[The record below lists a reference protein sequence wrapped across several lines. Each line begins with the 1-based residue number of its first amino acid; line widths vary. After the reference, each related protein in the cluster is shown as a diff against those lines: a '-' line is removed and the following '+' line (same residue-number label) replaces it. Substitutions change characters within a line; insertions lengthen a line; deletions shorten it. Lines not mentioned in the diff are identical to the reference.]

1 VATSGGLDGTLRV
14 WNTATG
20 GSLVEIHRPGW
31 ARDVAFSLD
40 GRTLFSTGT
49 DENVW
54 LSDAATGE
62 RRHVIKLEDPERP
75 DTYQSAI
82 HSFLSDDG
90 KTFVA
95 FSYYY
100 AKNQAGPRYQD
111 TLITGF
117 DASTHKQLFQ
127 RRRPGMDSWLA
138 LSADARVLAVPH
150 HDHGTRL
157 REMTPGKGP
166 MRLEDVATGEPLLTF
181 PALPGQTWPLAFSSD
196 GRLLASN
203 NFQRAEPDKDGKP
216 GKATYTLRL
225 GEILTAAEVLSLP
238 AADFNRVAFT
248 RDNRLM
254 AVAAP
259 KQEIVVWDLMRG
271 RERQRFKGFN
281 AEVIDLAFSR
291 DGRRL
296 VSGLADSTLLV
307 WDVGTRDTAPSGKLD
322 AEGLVKAWAD
332 LASRDAARAF
342 RARGSLALSPEE
354 TVPFLQK
361 HLHPAQPADAEHLRR
376 LLAELESEQ
385 FAVREKAQKA
395 LEDLGDL
402 VEPALRQTL
411 ASKPTLE
418 VRRRVQALLE
428 HRRGPVTKPET
439 LRTLRGVAVLED
451 IGTSPARR
459 LLEELAKGT
468 SEVRQT
474 REAKESL
481 KRLARRTSAER

>member
-1 VATSGGLDGTLRV
+1 
-14 WNTATG
+14 
-20 GSLVEIHRPGW
+20 
-31 ARDVAFSLD
+31 
-40 GRTLFSTGT
+40 
-49 DENVW
+49 
-54 LSDAATGE
+54 
-62 RRHVIKLEDPERP
+62 
-75 DTYQSAI
+75 
-82 HSFLSDDG
+82 
-90 KTFVA
+90 
-95 FSYYY
+95 
-100 AKNQAGPRYQD
+100 
-111 TLITGF
+111 
-117 DASTHKQLFQ
+117 
-127 RRRPGMDSWLA
+127 
-138 LSADARVLAVPH
+138 
-150 HDHGTRL
+150 
-157 REMTPGKGP
+157 
-166 MRLEDVATGEPLLTF
+166 
-181 PALPGQTWPLAFSSD
+181 
-196 GRLLASN
+196 
-203 NFQRAEPDKDGKP
+203 
-216 GKATYTLRL
+216 L